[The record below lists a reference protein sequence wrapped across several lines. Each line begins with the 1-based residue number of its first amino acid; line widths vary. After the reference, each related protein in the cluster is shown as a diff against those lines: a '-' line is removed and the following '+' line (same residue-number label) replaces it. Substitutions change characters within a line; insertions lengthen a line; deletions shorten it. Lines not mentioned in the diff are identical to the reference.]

1 MNIERFNPAQF
12 RPGQIRTL
20 ATVVSMTLIASV
32 IAGCGGGGGGDT
44 PTASAAAGN
53 GTSSGTTAST
63 SGSSSGT
70 SSNNSAMCT
79 TALASSQAATAST
92 TTSSSTTSSTTTDGN
107 STATPSLV
115 SLSAFEAPVDH
126 LIVKLASASASTSSN
141 GARTLAAAS
150 TAADPARVGNVI
162 SRVLTQ
168 WNTQRSKASILAA
181 TSTGG
186 STAALPSFDN
196 VQLER
201 TMSDGSAVV
210 SLGKRVS
217 STDANTLAQ
226 AFAADS
232 DVAYAEPDRRLFA
245 SAATVTPNDP
255 SYAQQWNDFSTATG
269 TNMPAA
275 WSLTTGAS
283 TVVTAVLD
291 TGYRPHTDIAANL
304 VAGYDFITDVNTG
317 NNGHGRS
324 ADATD
329 PGDWVTQ
336 AELND
341 STSPF
346 YNCAS
351 APSNSSWHGT
361 QVAGLIGA
369 VGNNGT
375 GIAGA
380 SWFGKI
386 QPVRVLGKCGGTT
399 SDIADAMRWAAGIS
413 VSGVADNP
421 TPAKVINLS
430 LGGSGPCGSTF
441 QSAINDVIARGVTV
455 VVAAG
460 NDGLANGQDRP
471 ANCTGVIA
479 VGATDSTGKRAWYS
493 NYSPEITVSAPGST
507 ILSTSNTGTTSPGSD
522 TYQTNSGTS
531 LAAPQVAGVASL
543 MLALNPNLTPAQISQ
558 KLIATA
564 RPSQIAVT
572 SSSACTAMA
581 PGAGLM
587 DAGAAVAS
595 ATN

>member
-32 IAGCGGGGGGDT
+32 IAGCGGGGGGDSPT
-44 PTASAAAGN
+44 PSAAASGN
-53 GTSSGTTAST
+53 SSGTTAST

-126 LIVKLASASASTSSN
+126 LIVKLASAAASTSSN
-141 GARTLAAAS
+141 GARTLAATS

-245 SAATVTPNDP
+245 SATTVTPNDP

-471 ANCTGVIA
+471 ANCTGVVA

-543 MLALNPNLTPAQISQ
+543 MLARNPNLTPAQISQ

>member
-1 MNIERFNPAQF
+1 MNIERFTPAQF
-12 RPGQIRTL
+12 RPSQIRTL

-32 IAGCGGGGGGDT
+32 IAGCGGGGGGDSPT
-44 PTASAAAGN
+44 PSAAAGAA
-53 GTSSGTTAST
+53 TSGTTAST
-63 SGSSSGT
+63 SGSSAGS
-70 SSNNSAMCT
+70 SSNSSAMCT
-79 TALASSQAATAST
+79 TALATSQAAAAAT
-92 TTSSSTTSSTTTDGN
+92 TTSSTTSSTTTDGN
-107 STATPSLV
+107 PSATPSLV
-115 SLSAFEAPVDH
+115 SLNAFEAPVDH

-150 TAADPARVGNVI
+150 TTADPARVGNVI

-168 WNTQRSKASILAA
+168 WNAQRSKASILAA
-181 TSTGG
+181 TSTGT
-186 STAALPSFDN
+186 TAALPSFDN

-245 SAATVTPNDP
+245 SAGTVTPNDP

-269 TNMPAA
+269 VNMPAA

-304 VAGYDFITDVNTG
+304 VAGYDFISDVNTG

-361 QVAGLIGA
+361 LVAGLIGA
-369 VGNNGT
+369 VGNNGV

-493 NYSPEITVSAPGST
+493 NYSPEITLSAPGST
-507 ILSTSNTGTTSPGSD
+507 ILSTSNTGTTTPGND
-522 TYQTNSGTS
+522 TYLTNSGTS

-543 MLALNPNLTPAQISQ
+543 MLARNPSLTPAQISQ
-558 KLIATA
+558 KLAATA